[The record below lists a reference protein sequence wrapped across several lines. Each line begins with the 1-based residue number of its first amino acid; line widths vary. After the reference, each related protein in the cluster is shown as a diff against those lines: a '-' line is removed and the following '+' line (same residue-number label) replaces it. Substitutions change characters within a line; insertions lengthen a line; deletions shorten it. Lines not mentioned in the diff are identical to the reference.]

1 MHSTTL
7 NHISTLTVYHSLF
20 LDDPKL
26 PKFYRSDRGN
36 KIPMGKQEETL
47 KCKNIFKMRYNI
59 LGHLIGEI
67 KKNAL
72 STGLFSCLTLSEQCQ
87 ILVQTQRKKEQGQ
100 NLLFSMI

>member
-1 MHSTTL
+1 MTIPSYL
-7 NHISTLTVYHSLF
+7 NFIDLIGEIRF
-20 LDDPKL
+20 LWESRK
-26 PKFYRSDRGN
+26 KH
-36 KIPMGKQEETL
+36 KTL
-47 KCKNIFKMRYNI
+47 KCKNIFNMRYNI

-72 STGLFSCLTLSEQCQ
+72 STGLFSYLTLSEQYQ